1 MIRAFIALPVVDAA
15 KQGVLK
21 AIDSLKASAG
31 SDTSHALSTTRWV
44 EKNNIH
50 LTLKFL
56 GMVNDQQVQR
66 AKEAMDTLKCMSAF
80 RIVLQDIGAFPSLA
94 RPRVL
99 WIGIKQ
105 FEQVKALFDKIE
117 ESLRDINREDR
128 PFSAHLTIGRAGRL
142 AGANNHSPLLEKV
155 KKLWDGKTIGNS
167 IVDRVVL
174 FQSILGPNG
183 AVYRP
188 LYEVELKKEAL

>member
-1 MIRAFIALPVVDAA
+1 MIRAFIALPFEDTA
-15 KQGVLK
+15 KQAVIK
-21 AIDSLKASAG
+21 IIDSLKAPAD
-31 SDTSHALSTTRWV
+31 SDRSHALNTTRWV

-56 GMVNDQQVQR
+56 GMVNDQQVKR
-66 AKEAMDTLKCMSAF
+66 AKEAMDTLKSMDAF
-80 RIVLQDIGAFPSLA
+80 RMVLQDIGAFPSLA

-105 FEQVKALFDKIE
+105 CEPVKALFDKIE

-128 PFSAHLTIGRAGRL
+128 PFSAHLTIGRAGRD
-142 AGANNHSPLLEKV
+142 AGANDHSPLLEKV
-155 KKLWDGKTIGNS
+155 KKLWDGKTISNS

-174 FQSILGPNG
+174 FQSILSPKG

-188 LYEVELKKEAL
+188 LYVVELKKEAL